1 MRWAEKEAVTA
12 LQSLVVVLPLGV
24 WHISLQ
30 SGYCIWPLTES
41 SLLLTNYKDEGFNCH
56 SLRQSSEA
64 RQKEEY
70 QRICVVDVFSV
81 SHHCRETLTGFKIS
95 VRQLARFSCC
105 HKKKDD
111 LFYLRNTLVSVED
124 FTLWKM
130 SLGGEIT
137 ALPKKAVGMWKLC
150 KAQDSCSK
158 LSEDTEPD
166 DSACGVLLLQKS
178 PPWWVVVRVFWVVAW
193 VKQHMQCFFVFFSKQ
208 VKIVSLISSKL
219 YAFMDNECPSGC
231 TPWHSLS
238 KKAK

>member
-64 RQKEEY
+64 RQKKEY

-81 SHHCRETLTGFKIS
+81 SHHCRETLSGFKII
-95 VRQLARFSCC
+95 VAAACKVFL
-105 HKKKDD
+105 
-111 LFYLRNTLVSVED
+111 
-124 FTLWKM
+124 
-130 SLGGEIT
+130 
-137 ALPKKAVGMWKLC
+137 LPKKERWLVLFEKYTCKCWGFYLMKDVTGRWNHTTSKKAVRMWKLS

-178 PPWWVVVRVFWVVAW
+178 PPWWVVVRVFWVVAR
-193 VKQHMQCFFVFFSKQ
+193 VKQHMQCFFLSRW
-208 VKIVSLISSKL
+208 KL
-219 YAFMDNECPSGC
+219 
-231 TPWHSLS
+231 
-238 KKAK
+238 

>member
-1 MRWAEKEAVTA
+1 MCFLSAIIVEKHC
-12 LQSLVVVLPLGV
+12 QVLKLA
-24 WHISLQ
+24 W
-30 SGYCIWPLTES
+30 
-41 SLLLTNYKDEGFNCH
+41 
-56 SLRQSSEA
+56 
-64 RQKEEY
+64 
-70 QRICVVDVFSV
+70 
-81 SHHCRETLTGFKIS
+81 
-95 VRQLARFSCC
+95 RQLARFSCC

-178 PPWWVVVRVFWVVAW
+178 PPWWEVVRVFWVVAW
-193 VKQHMQCFFVFFSKQ
+193 VKQHMQCFLFFSKQ